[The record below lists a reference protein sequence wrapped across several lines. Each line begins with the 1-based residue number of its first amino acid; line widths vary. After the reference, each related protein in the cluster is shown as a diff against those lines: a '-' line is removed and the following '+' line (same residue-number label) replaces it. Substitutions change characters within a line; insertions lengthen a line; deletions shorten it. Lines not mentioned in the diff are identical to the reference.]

1 MLEVK
6 TVRQM
11 STDELKV
18 WYKELDEAME
28 EMEFGSYEYDCASA
42 DLEYVSQ
49 CLEERGVR

>member
-11 STDELKV
+11 TTEEMLA
-18 WYKELDEAME
+18 WYKELDKMME

>member
-6 TVRQM
+6 TVKQM
-11 STDELKV
+11 STEELKS

-28 EMEFGSYEYDCASA
+28 EMEFGSYEYDCAS

>member
-6 TVRQM
+6 TIQKM
-11 STDELKV
+11 TTDELKV

-42 DLEYVSQ
+42 DLEYVSE
-49 CLEERGVR
+49 CLAERGVR

>member
-6 TVRQM
+6 TVKQM
-11 STDELKV
+11 STEELKS

-42 DLEYVSQ
+42 DLQYVWEV
-49 CLEERGVR
+49 LRERGVR